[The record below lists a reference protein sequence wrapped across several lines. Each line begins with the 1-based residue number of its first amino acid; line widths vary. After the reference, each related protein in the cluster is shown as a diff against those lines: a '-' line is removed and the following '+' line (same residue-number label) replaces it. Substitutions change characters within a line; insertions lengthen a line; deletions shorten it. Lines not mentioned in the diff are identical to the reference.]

1 MVIKKQ
7 KINNNSEITANSK
20 QIEILKNNFPQC
32 FDKDGNFIAVKMEE
46 IVTGNGLELSK
57 ESYSLN
63 WLGKSY
69 ARLLS
74 NENPQ
79 TMLYEDKEHNS
90 QEKNKKSENI
100 LIKGDN
106 LEVLK
111 HLKNTYENQIKMI
124 YIDPPYNTGK
134 DNFVYNDDRKF
145 TIDELSELAGI
156 SAEEAKRIIE
166 FTTSNSNTHSAWLTF
181 MYPRLYIAKELL
193 KKEGVIFISIDDN
206 EAFQLKLLCDEI
218 FGEENFLGEII
229 WETATDNNKSQ
240 IAIEH
245 EYIFA
250 YAKNKNVQE
259 SWEINSDK
267 TKIIQKK
274 YEEIK
279 NTTDDIDEI
288 QKQLRKWINSLKK
301 SNDIDLSGVS
311 HYSYVDEFSVYYPG
325 NSNNTKPGDYQYD
338 IIHPITNKSCKKP
351 SNGWRWPETTF
362 LKAKEEQNVQW
373 GKDENIIPKI
383 KKRLET
389 AKELLKSYY
398 YEDNRIATS
407 CLKSLFNNKKVFENP
422 KSLNLILKLMK
433 FSTESDSIILD
444 FFAGSGTSAH
454 AVFKLNYEEKSNRK
468 FIMVQLDE
476 VIDNKKN
483 EIAYNYVKKVL
494 KKDHPIIFDIT
505 KERILKAGQ
514 LIQKEIQN
522 DKSDYDYDFGFKIF
536 ETRPLLENP
545 LERMDKFDEKT
556 PQLFDISTFK
566 EDDFNSLLTTWKV
579 YDGIKLTDELQ
590 EITFKE
596 YTAYYGDK
604 KLYFIHSG
612 FTTDDL
618 KELIQKLDVDKTF
631 EPNKLILFG
640 YTFESKYQREISEAL
655 ASYTNKK
662 SIDID
667 MIVRY

>member
-1 MVIKKQ
+1 MDIREEKLFD
-7 KINNNSEITANSK
+7 NNGITANSK
-20 QIEILKNNFPQC
+20 QLEILKNNFPQC
-32 FDKDGNFIAVKMEE
+32 FDKNGNFIVTKIEE
-46 IVTGNGLELSK
+46 LVTSNGLELSK

-69 ARLLS
+69 ARLLA
-74 NENPQ
+74 NENPL
-79 TMLYEDKEHNS
+79 TMLKEDKNHNNLKENKNS
-90 QEKNKKSENI
+90 QNI

-111 HLKNTYENQIKMI
+111 HLRNAYENQIKMI

-134 DNFVYNDDRKF
+134 DNFVYNDDRKY

-156 SAEEAKRIIE
+156 SAEEARRIIE

-250 YAKNKNVQE
+250 YAKNKNVQK

-267 TKIIQKK
+267 TQIIQKK

-279 NTTDDIDEI
+279 STTDDIDEI

-311 HYSYVDEFSVYYPG
+311 HYSYVDEFGVYYPG

-351 SNGWRWPETTF
+351 SNGWRWPEITF

-373 GKDENIIPKI
+373 GKDENTIPKI

-398 YEDNRIATS
+398 YEDNRMATS

-422 KSLNLILKLMK
+422 KSLSLIMKLMK

-444 FFAGSGTSAH
+444 FFGGSGTTGH

-468 FIMVQLDE
+468 FIIVQLAE
-476 VIDNKKN
+476 EIDNKKN
-483 EIAYNYVKKVL
+483 ETAYNYVKKVL
-494 KKDHPIIFDIT
+494 KNNQPTIFDIT

-514 LIQKEIQN
+514 LIQKEIQI
-522 DKSDYDYDFGFKIF
+522 DKFNYDFGFKIF
-536 ETRPLLENP
+536 ETRSLLENP
-545 LERMDKFDEKT
+545 LEKMDKFDEKT
-556 PQLFDISTFK
+556 PQLFDVTTLK
-566 EDDFNSLLTTWKV
+566 EDDFNAILTTWKV
-579 YDGIKLTDELQ
+579 YDCMKLTDELK
-590 EITFKE
+590 EVTFKS
-596 YTAYYGDK
+596 YKAYYGDK

-618 KELIQKLDVDKTF
+618 KELIIKLDEDRNFVPETF
-631 EPNKLILFG
+631 VLFG
-640 YTFESKYQREISEAL
+640 YIFESRYQREISEAFN
-655 ASYTNKK
+655 SYVNKK
-662 SIDID
+662 EIKIK
-667 MIVRY
+667 IVVRH